1 MGIAGNAG
9 MLLSFLYAVYYLFT
23 SDMRTNLQLRWLYCS
38 KAESLDR
45 PLRPAGGSIEENE
58 EEEEEEEEAR
68 SLRSSM
74 SETFRESYIASSM
87 VSPNACELYKEG
99 LQVMM
104 LDVTQQLS
112 FTITTYVAS
121 FQGPSKPSSL
131 VRLLPVS
138 QYLLELASDD
148 LVLECG
154 VLTSRDA

>member
-38 KAESLDR
+38 KAESLDKQ
-45 PLRPAGGSIEENE
+45 LRPAGGSIGEKEEDE
-58 EEEEEEEEAR
+58 EGEEAR

-74 SETFRESYIASSM
+74 SETFRESYIASSI

-148 LVLECG
+148 WVLKCG